1 MNIHGKRRH
10 LEPAVRERLALL
22 LGDRKLSNGTR
33 FSNAVATIVAH
44 DLAAQPKRL
53 VMNPE
58 KLVGAYS
65 DDEIRTI
72 AAELDARLRNKD
84 YPAFQMPS
92 GKWISSVRHATGI
105 YLERD
110 MFFPWAGH
118 EGLHIHHDIERG
130 GHSPNVE
137 KLQQAVYEKMQTLPS
152 MDVPKPDLEDIKI
165 IQDSEKW
172 RDILIVPMRGGPGKL
187 FDYEIKIEPVPYL
200 LDNSIDFILSEIM
213 QKAQE
218 QWDNREDIDR
228 QYEIIAEHMK
238 GLQTKIQEEDVTFS
252 FGGMRVHFTGI
263 TSQTIPM
270 FTVLG
275 NGLRPEQWSDFNWAY
290 AKVPH
295 DFKSIMNQ
303 YALQR
308 RRAKIL
314 KKAKADNG
322 RGRIDSITLAALRAS
337 NEDVAEA
344 LKKLSVKQRI
354 VTKVLTGSGKETAL
368 NLSWRNGV
376 VMGSFSFNKNTAW
389 NYGSFILKNRELPA
403 SVISSLIGRRLNELV
418 EHPFIDP
425 SVDIRSVTGHN
436 GGWLKINARI
446 KTFVFNPE
454 TGEILGEE
462 ESGA

>member
-44 DLAAQPKRL
+44 DLAAQPKKL

-58 KLVGAYS
+58 ELAGKYS
-65 DDEIRTI
+65 DDDIRAI
-72 AAELDARLRNKD
+72 AAELEACLINKD

-92 GKWISSVRHATGI
+92 EKWITPVRMATGI
-105 YLERD
+105 YFERD
-110 MFFPWAGH
+110 AFFPCVGQ
-118 EGLHIHHDIERG
+118 EGLHLHREIKRG
-130 GHSPNVE
+130 GHNPNVE
-137 KLQQAVYEKMQTLPS
+137 KLQQAVFERMQTLPP
-152 MDVPKPDLEDIKI
+152 MDVPKPELADIKI
-165 IQDSEKW
+165 IQDTEKW
-172 RDILIVPMRGGPGKL
+172 RDTLIVPMRGGPGKL
-187 FDYEIKIEPVPYL
+187 FGYELKIEPVPYL

-213 QKAQE
+213 QKARE
-218 QWDNREDIDR
+218 QWDNREEVDQ
-228 QYEIIAEHMK
+228 QYEIIADYMK
-238 GLQTKIQEEDVTFS
+238 GLQAKIQKEEVTFS
-252 FGGMRVHFTGI
+252 FDGLRIHFTGI
-263 TSQTIPM
+263 TKQIIPM

-275 NGLRPEQWSDFNWAY
+275 NGLRPEQWSDYNWAY
-290 AKVPH
+290 GKVAH

-314 KKAKADNG
+314 MKAKAENG

-337 NEDVAEA
+337 NEDVAEM
-344 LKKLSVKQRI
+344 LKKLSIKQRI
-354 VTKVLTGSGKETAL
+354 VTKIEMKSGKNTAL

-376 VMGSFSFNKNTAW
+376 VMGSFSFDKNTAW
-389 NYGSFILKNRELPA
+389 NYGSFVLKNRALPA

-425 SVDIRSVTGHN
+425 SVDIRSVTGQN

-462 ESGA
+462 ESDA